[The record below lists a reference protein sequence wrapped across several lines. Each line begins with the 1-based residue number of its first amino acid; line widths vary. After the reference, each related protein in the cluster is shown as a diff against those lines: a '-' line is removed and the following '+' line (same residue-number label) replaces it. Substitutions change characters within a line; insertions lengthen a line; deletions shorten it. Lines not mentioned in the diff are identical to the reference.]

1 MNIGVLVADDHRIM
15 REGIRSML
23 EKENDMKFL
32 AAAEDGRNVVR
43 LARELDPDVIIMDV
57 CMPNMNG
64 VSATIAILSEFPK
77 MKVIALSALKD
88 RRVVLNML
96 KAGALGYLV
105 KECSFKELSQAIRAV
120 MANKTY
126 FSSAVT
132 DILVDEVCQSPNWD
146 AGAYARLSAR
156 ENEVLQLIAE
166 GNTTSKIADALHVS
180 TKTIET
186 HRAHIMAKLNLRN
199 IPELTKYAIRE
210 GLTSA

>member
-1 MNIGVLVADDHRIM
+1 MNIGVLVADDHRIT
-15 REGIRSML
+15 REGIGSL
-23 EKENDMKFL
+23 IEKESDMKFL

-64 VSATIAILSEFPK
+64 VSATIAILSEFPQ

-88 RRVVLNML
+88 RRLVLNML
-96 KAGALGYLV
+96 KAGALGYLL
-105 KECSFKELSQAIRAV
+105 KDCSFKELSKAIRMV

-132 DILVDEVCQSPNWD
+132 DILVDEVCHAPNWE
-146 AGAYARLSAR
+146 GTYARLSAR

-166 GNTTSKIADALHVS
+166 GKTTSQIANALHVS
-180 TKTIET
+180 IKTIET
-186 HRAHIMAKLNLRN
+186 HRSHIMAKLNLKN
-199 IPELTKYAIRE
+199 VPELTKYAIRE

>member
-1 MNIGVLVADDHRIM
+1 MNIGVLVADDHRIT
-15 REGIRSML
+15 REGIGSL
-23 EKENDMKFL
+23 IEKESDMKFL
-32 AAAEDGRNVVR
+32 AAAEDGRNVVQ

-57 CMPNMNG
+57 CMSNMNG

-88 RRVVLNML
+88 RRLVLNML
-96 KAGALGYLV
+96 KAGALGYLL
-105 KECSFKELSQAIRAV
+105 KDCSFNELSKAIRMV

-132 DILVDEVCQSPNWD
+132 DILVDEVCHAPNWE
-146 AGAYARLSAR
+146 GTYARLSAR

-166 GNTTSKIADALHVS
+166 GKTTSQIANALHVS
-180 TKTIET
+180 IKTIET
-186 HRAHIMAKLNLRN
+186 HRAHIMAKLNLKN
-199 IPELTKYAIRE
+199 VPELTKYAIRE

>member
-1 MNIGVLVADDHRIM
+1 MNIGVLIADDHRIM
-15 REGIRSML
+15 REGIGSL
-23 EKENDMKFL
+23 IEKESDMKFL

-77 MKVIALSALKD
+77 MKVIALSELSD
-88 RRVVLNML
+88 RRMVLNMV

-105 KECSFKELSQAIRAV
+105 KECSFKELSKAIRMV

-132 DILVDEVCQSPNWD
+132 DILVDEVCQTHNWE
-146 AGAYARLSAR
+146 GAYARLSAR

-166 GNTTSKIADALHVS
+166 GKTTSKIADALHVS
-180 TKTIET
+180 IKTIET
-186 HRAHIMAKLNLRN
+186 HRAHIMAKLNLKN

>member
-1 MNIGVLVADDHRIM
+1 MNIGVLIADDHRLM

-77 MKVIALSALKD
+77 MKVIALSELKD
-88 RRVVLNML
+88 RRVVLNMV

-105 KECSFKELSQAIRAV
+105 KECSFKELSQAIRMV

-132 DILVDEVCQSPNWD
+132 DILVDEVCHSPNRD
-146 AGAYARLSAR
+146 SGAYARLSLR
-156 ENEVLQLIAE
+156 ENEVLQLITE
-166 GNTTSKIADALHVS
+166 GKTSNQIADALHVS
-180 TKTIET
+180 NKTIET
-186 HRAHIMAKLNLRN
+186 HRARIMAKLNLRN

>member
-1 MNIGVLVADDHRIM
+1 MNIGVLVADDHRIT
-15 REGIRSML
+15 REGIGSL
-23 EKENDMKFL
+23 IEKESDMKFL
-32 AAAEDGRNVVR
+32 AAAEDGRTVVR

-64 VSATIAILSEFPK
+64 VSATMAILSEFPK
-77 MKVIALSALKD
+77 IKVIALSALKD

-96 KAGALGYLV
+96 KAGVLGYLV
-105 KECSFKELSQAIRAV
+105 KECSFKELSQAIRMV

-132 DILVDEVCQSPNWD
+132 DILVDEVCHSPNRD
-146 AGAYARLSAR
+146 SGAYARLSLR

-166 GNTTSKIADALHVS
+166 GKTTNQIADNLHVS
-180 TKTIET
+180 NKTIET
-186 HRAHIMAKLNLRN
+186 HRKNIMGKLQIRN
-199 IPELTKYAIRE
+199 IPELTKYAVRE